1 MLAYKCWCVLFF
13 FRSDAV
19 ECWCCCFLFFVLLV
33 SNGEKGCECWCC
45 YQVEVPTGEEDVWN
59 TIVEVQAWPRKGKAR
74 SIPSPSVSSDS
85 YSADEDYVEF
95 LKTYKPHDGYSSGSD
110 EIDEDYAE
118 FLKAYDPQ
126 ESYPGASSFDEAQ
139 VRCEGVSKEKEMSA
153 PSKTAADLD

>member
-1 MLAYKCWCVLFF
+1 MEKKGASAGVVT
-13 FRSDAV
+13 RSKSQRGKKMSGTPS
-19 ECWCCCFLFFVLLV
+19 LK
-33 SNGEKGCECWCC
+33 SRH
-45 YQVEVPTGEEDVWN
+45 VPR
-59 TIVEVQAWPRKGKAR
+59 PRKGKAR

-95 LKTYKPHDGYSSGSD
+95 LKTYKPHDGYSSASD

-118 FLKAYDPQ
+118 FLKTYVPE
-126 ESYPGASSFDEAQ
+126 ESYSGEAQ

>member
-1 MLAYKCWCVLFF
+1 MEKKGASAGVVT
-13 FRSDAV
+13 RSKSQRGKKTSGTPS
-19 ECWCCCFLFFVLLV
+19 LK
-33 SNGEKGCECWCC
+33 SRH
-45 YQVEVPTGEEDVWN
+45 VPR
-59 TIVEVQAWPRKGKAR
+59 PRKGKAR

-95 LKTYKPHDGYSSGSD
+95 LKTYRPHDGYSSGFD

-139 VRCEGVSKEKEMSA
+139 VRCEGVSKEKEVPA

>member
-1 MLAYKCWCVLFF
+1 LEKKGASVGVVTKSKSQRGKKTSGTPSL
-13 FRSDAV
+13 RSRR
-19 ECWCCCFLFFVLLV
+19 
-33 SNGEKGCECWCC
+33 
-45 YQVEVPTGEEDVWN
+45 VPR
-59 TIVEVQAWPRKGKAR
+59 PRKGKAR

>member
-1 MLAYKCWCVLFF
+1 MEKKGASAGVVT
-13 FRSDAV
+13 RSQSQRGKKTSRTPS
-19 ECWCCCFLFFVLLV
+19 LK
-33 SNGEKGCECWCC
+33 SRR
-45 YQVEVPTGEEDVWN
+45 VPR
-59 TIVEVQAWPRKGKAR
+59 PRKGKAR

-118 FLKAYDPQ
+118 FLKTYDPQ
-126 ESYPGASSFDEAQ
+126 ESYPGVSSSDEAQ
-139 VRCEGVSKEKEMSA
+139 VRCDGVSKEKEVPA